1 VERPLTIALF
11 NQSKNKNIDEKNRR
25 LIAKI
30 VPLCKAY
37 NFHLIL
43 VNYKIDL
50 SPIDFTKSIAQS
62 TSIGKNGKIFVE
74 LAKKGLLQ
82 IKNLPLPQNCG
93 EQIICTSNPDEIKAK
108 NKKDI
113 VELAD
118 KEKIC
123 LIFGIDKISNQISK
137 KIRNQA
143 KYHFDISNKKIKFE
157 LDTEIGAVCNLIF
170 KLRKE

>member
-1 VERPLTIALF
+1 MKPPLTIVLF

-43 VNYKIDL
+43 INYKINL
-50 SPIDFTKSIAQS
+50 SPIDFAKSIAQS

-74 LAKKGLLQ
+74 LAEKGLLQ

-93 EQIICTSNPDEIKAK
+93 EKIICTSNPDEMKTK
-108 NKKDI
+108 NKRDI
-113 VELAD
+113 MGLAN

-123 LIFGIDKISNQISK
+123 LIFGINNVSNQISK
-137 KIRNQA
+137 QISNQA
-143 KYHFDISNKKIKFE
+143 KYHFDISNKKIKLE
-157 LDTEIGAVCNLIF
+157 LDTEIGAVCNFIF
-170 KLRKE
+170 KLRTE